1 MQNPFLF
8 KKGDESMTIVH
19 ILDKQTDDIIGT
31 LDSKKGEF
39 YQAARVTN
47 TENKNTFDFTALKQ
61 FEKLDKRNRL
71 LLPDRDGFFREYII
85 FYAEQPRRNQKI
97 IKSNASFVD
106 LNKAKVIPPGTWD
119 GQTAQTMVETAL
131 NGTEWL
137 VGNIEFAG
145 SHTIT
150 TNEYMSVY
158 SFLLL
163 IASTF
168 EMEIRFRTEVKGN
181 KIIGRYV
188 DMSKERSNFEGKE
201 IVFGKDLVGL
211 RRIEDSSNIVTAL
224 IGIGPEKEDGTR
236 LEVTVENQEA
246 LERWGRQGKHL
257 IDFYI
262 PESSDAD
269 MTLERL
275 TTLTD
280 NELKKRIDA
289 IVSYECTAASLEHIA
304 DHSHEK
310 IRDGQTVRIKDDGYS
325 PPLYLEARI
334 QEVEDDPVSEAVLS
348 CKIGNFI
355 EFKKE
360 DLEKQVKALKDL
372 MSDRLSKL
380 VLASIS
386 SSAGNVFKN
395 SVGSTT
401 LTAKTFLGGI
411 EVDTAGTKYA
421 YKWTKL
427 DKNGALVSSFSKTGK
442 SITVTSSEID
452 VKATYSVEVQINSKT
467 SQVAQVTITNVS
479 DGAQGAQGPQGPQ
492 GPKGDQGL
500 PGVQG
505 LQGPKGD
512 QGIQGPVGADGKSSY
527 THIAYA
533 NNATGTSGFSVG
545 DSTNKLYIGVYVD
558 SLLTDSTD
566 PSKYKWTLIKGADG
580 SQGIPG
586 PTGADGKTP
595 YFHTAYAT
603 NATGTSGFS
612 ITDSTNKT
620 YIGTY
625 TDFTAADS
633 TYPSKYKW
641 TLFKG
646 ADGQSLYTWIKYA
659 DDANG
664 TNMSDSPTNKK
675 FMGIAYNK
683 TSATKSNVAND
694 YTWSLYQGPQGLQGP
709 SGTDGV
715 TTYTWVKF
723 ADDDQGNGMSDLS
736 DGKRYIG
743 LAFNKTTSTES
754 TVKTDYQWSPL
765 YDNVQV
771 GGKNIILNSTFKN
784 GLNNWSYKSAFVVL
798 PPESDKP
805 NSNIL
810 ALTYTGQASDVL
822 RQTWSDA
829 AWIGADG
836 TKEVTITVD
845 IRTSDVDAIDS
856 SGYIFGVRTFDDPT
870 KTSQADSLFSK
881 VWKKTDITLINNQW
895 TRLKFTVKP
904 PAGKY
909 IKVAPYMARN
919 GVLNWREIQVEQ
931 GNIATDWQPAVEDA
945 VQKDTLYNGCSITD
959 ADGFMTTRSD
969 NLVRSIA
976 NATGGFKI
984 QKRAKTSDP
993 WTDIFYV
1000 DTNGN
1005 LFVINAQIAGQ
1016 LNGATGT
1023 FKGSLETS
1031 QLIIGPA
1038 TPNLNGWSDGAIGA
1052 SFKMPIRISDGVYTW
1067 GTPFNVRLLNG
1078 DVTFESANNV
1088 IFNSVFEAYGG
1099 YKKIGRLPAFS
1110 WTGTIA
1116 SGSSV
1121 TLTHNL
1127 GYKPIVQT
1135 AGSLGNIIISVNYV
1149 DDNKVIIYAY
1159 SSGGN
1164 AFTGTVNLF

>member
-1 MQNPFLF
+1 MA
-8 KKGDESMTIVH
+8 IVH

-39 YQAARVTN
+39 YNAKRITN
-47 TENKNTFDFTALKQ
+47 TENKSTFDFTALKQ

-71 LLPDRDGFFREYII
+71 LLQDKDGFFREYII

-97 IKSNASFVD
+97 IQSNASFVD

-119 GQTAQTMVETAL
+119 GQTAQTMTESAL

-137 VGNIEFAG
+137 VGDIEFAG
-145 SHTIT
+145 SQTIT
-150 TNEYMSVY
+150 TTEYMSVY

-168 EMEIRFRTEVKGN
+168 GLKIRFRIEVKGN
-181 KIIGRYV
+181 KIVGRYV
-188 DMSKERSNFEGKE
+188 DMMKERSNFEGKE
-201 IVFGKDLVGL
+201 IVLGKDLVGL
-211 RRIEDSSNIVTAL
+211 RRIEDSSKIVTAL

-246 LERWGRQGKHL
+246 LERWGRKGKHL

-262 PESSDAD
+262 PESSDTD
-269 MTLERL
+269 MTIERL

-304 DHSHEK
+304 GHEHEK
-310 IRDGQTVRIKDDGYS
+310 IREGQTVRIKDDGYS

-334 QEVEDDPVSEAVLS
+334 QEVEDDPVSEVVLS

-395 SVGSTT
+395 GAGSTT

-411 EVDTAGTKYA
+411 EVDVDGSKYT
-421 YKWTKL
+421 YKWTKY
-427 DKNGALVSSFSKTGK
+427 DKNGVLVSAFSKTGK

-452 VKATYSVEVQINSKT
+452 VKAMYSVEVQINSKT
-467 SQVAQVTITNVS
+467 SQVVQVTITNIS
-479 DGAQGAQGPQGPQ
+479 DGVPGT
-492 GPKGDQGL
+492 
-500 PGVQG
+500 PGVDG
-505 LQGPKGD
+505 KTSYTHFAYAD
-512 QGIQGPVGADGKSSY
+512 SADGK
-527 THIAYA
+527 T
-533 NNATGTSGFSVG
+533 GFSVS
-545 DSTNKLYIGVYVD
+545 DSNKPYIGMYVD
-558 SLLTDSTD
+558 FISTDSTD
-566 PSKYKWTLIKGADG
+566 PTKYKWTKVKGADG
-580 SQGIPG
+580 TQGIPG

-603 NATGTSGFS
+603 NATGTAGFS
-612 ITDSTNKT
+612 VIDSSNKT

-633 TYPSKYKW
+633 TDPSKYKW

-664 TNMSDSPTNKK
+664 TNMNDSPTGKK
-675 FMGIAYNK
+675 YMGIAYNK
-683 TSATKSNVAND
+683 TSAAKSNVASD
-694 YTWSLYQGPQGLQGP
+694 YVWSLYQGPQGIQGP
-709 SGTDGV
+709 TGTDGV

-723 ADDDQGNGMSDLS
+723 ADDDQGNGMSDIS

-743 LAFNKTTSTES
+743 LAFNKITATES

-765 YDNVQV
+765 FDNVQV
-771 GGKNIILNSTFKN
+771 GGKNLIINSTFKN

-810 ALTYTGQASDVL
+810 SLTYTGQASDVL

-829 AWIGADG
+829 AWIDADG
-836 TKEVTITVD
+836 IKEFTITVD
-845 IRTSDVDAIDS
+845 IRTPDVTAIDS
-856 SGYIFGVRTFDDPT
+856 NGYIFGVRTFDDPS

-881 VWKKTDITLINNQW
+881 VWKKTDVTLINNQW
-895 TRLKFTVKP
+895 ARVTFTIKP

-919 GVLNWREIQVEQ
+919 GTLNWREIKVEQ
-931 GNIATDWQPAVEDA
+931 GNIATDWTPAIEDTI
-945 VQKDTLYNGCSITD
+945 QKDTSYNGCTITD
-959 ADGFMTTRSD
+959 ADGFMATRSD

-1000 DTNGN
+1000 DTNGQ
-1005 LFVINAQIAGQ
+1005 LYVLNAQIAGQ
-1016 LNGATGT
+1016 LLGATGT
-1023 FKGSLETS
+1023 FKGGLTAESLLVSSPDGFGAGFNINFQNTD
-1031 QLIIGPA
+1031 LIKAIVGDTASPELLWLA
-1038 TPNLNGWSDGAIGA
+1038 KKASDGTD
-1052 SFKMPIRISDGVYTW
+1052 R
-1067 GTPFNVRLLNG
+1067 PFNMSVKGTINAFDGLY
-1078 DVTFESANNV
+1078 NV
-1088 IFNSVFEAYGG
+1088 G
-1099 YKKIGRLPAFS
+1099 KRPAFI

-1164 AFTGTVNLF
+1164 AFTGTVNLY